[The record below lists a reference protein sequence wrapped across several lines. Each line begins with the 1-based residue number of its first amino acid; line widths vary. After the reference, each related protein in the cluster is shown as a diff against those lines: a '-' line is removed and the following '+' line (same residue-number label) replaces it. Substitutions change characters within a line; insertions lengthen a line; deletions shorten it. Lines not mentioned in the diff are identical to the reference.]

1 MSLTWSKKGTYLF
14 ASLVTVGMLLG
25 SLFFA
30 LQKPVSIAVDGKL
43 IKSRVVFAGTVED
56 VLEKND
62 IKLGKQDKVQPGID
76 AAVKKDM
83 RIVVTRAF
91 KVKVLADGQVKS
103 IYTTPVSVKKAV
115 ELAGFKMGE
124 KDMVKTLAADKVSPN
139 QEIELIR
146 VTEQELTIEEPV
158 PFGVERVDD
167 PTLEKGLT
175 KTVKAGKNGVARNKV
190 RITFYNGQEGKREV
204 IGTEVMVPPE
214 NKVLAMGSITAVS
227 RGGDRM
233 NFREAK
239 FMQATAYTYT
249 GYRTATGLNPAVG
262 LVAVDPTVI
271 PMGTRLYIEGYG
283 YARAADTGGAVKG
296 NKIDLFMEEYA
307 QCVNWGRRMVKVY
320 MLE

>member
-271 PMGTRLYIEGYG
+271 PLGTRLYIEGYG

>member
-1 MSLTWSKKGTYLF
+1 MNFTWSKKGTYLI

-30 LQKPVSIAVDGKL
+30 LQKPVSIEVDGKHM
-43 IKSRVVFAGTVED
+43 KSRVLFAGTVED
-56 VLEKND
+56 ILEKND
-62 IKLGKQDKVQPGID
+62 IELGKQDKVQPSLD
-76 AAVKKDM
+76 AAIQKNMK
-83 RIVVTRAF
+83 IVVTRAF
-91 KVKVLADGQVKS
+91 KVKVMADGQVKTL
-103 IYTTPVSVKKAV
+103 YTTPVSIKEAV
-115 ELAGFKMGE
+115 ALAGFQLGE
-124 KDMVKTLAADKVSPN
+124 KDIVKTLPVALVSPN

-146 VTEQELTIEEPV
+146 VTEQEQKIEQPI
-158 PFGVERVDD
+158 PCGVERVDD

-175 KTVKAGKNGVARNKV
+175 KTVTAGKNGIARNTV
-190 RITFYNGQEGKREV
+190 RITFYNGQEGKREI
-204 IGTEVMVPPE
+204 IGTEVMVQPQ

-249 GYRTATGLNPAVG
+249 GYRTATGVNPAVG
-262 LVAVDPTVI
+262 LVAVDPSVI
-271 PMGTRLYIEGYG
+271 PLGTRLYIEGYG

-296 NKIDLFMEEYA
+296 DKVDLFMEEYS
-307 QCVNWGRRMVKVY
+307 QCVHWGRRVVKVY